1 MVGLSNDISIMPDLH
16 YPSQGSII
24 ICNYPWQPSW
34 LIPKLQTNTSSL
46 ISSAK
51 FGFMMFM
58 AIHSLRPNI
67 NSLRVQLLVEWVVV
81 LHVKRSFCSLWLNIF
96 FSFLIL
102 FIEFLKIWTVLS
114 ACPFNAEWYGAVWI
128 CWISFFWRNFS
139 NFKLV
144 NKL

>member
-34 LIPKLQTNTSSL
+34 LIPKLRTNTSL

-96 FSFLIL
+96 FHSSYYSLNFWKFELSFQLAHLMQNGVVLFGFVEFHSSEEISRIL
-102 FIEFLKIWTVLS
+102 NW
-114 ACPFNAEWYGAVWI
+114 
-128 CWISFFWRNFS
+128 
-139 NFKLV
+139 
-144 NKL
+144 